1 MSDDRQQMTEERER
15 YLLDA
20 LEEAARKGI
29 SEEALRTLIYE
40 TGARVAPE
48 RISSE
53 QIKSH

>member
-1 MSDDRQQMTEERER
+1 MSDRQQMTEEREQ

-29 SEEALRTLIYE
+29 SDQALRTLIYE

-48 RISSE
+48 RIGYE
-53 QIKSH
+53 VER